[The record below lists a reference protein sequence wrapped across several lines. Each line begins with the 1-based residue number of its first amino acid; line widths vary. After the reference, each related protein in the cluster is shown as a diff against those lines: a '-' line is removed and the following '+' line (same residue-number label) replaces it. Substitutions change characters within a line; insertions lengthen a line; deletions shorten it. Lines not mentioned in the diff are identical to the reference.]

1 MVLHYLLLLL
11 TFLPVS
17 LMVLPTGYQRG
28 NEVDS
33 KAVAASL
40 SLTDAHPSDTS
51 IASVTIDSPRDSEGM
66 RSPDALHSPTT
77 GQIKRVSVSMQ
88 KRRREGRGGGEGRGG
103 EGR

>member
-1 MVLHYLLLLL
+1 
-11 TFLPVS
+11 
-17 LMVLPTGYQRG
+17 MVLPTGYQRG

-33 KAVAASL
+33 KAVAANL

-51 IASVTIDSPRDSEGM
+51 IDGVTIDSPRGSEGM
-66 RSPDALHSPTT
+66 QSPDALHSPTT

-88 KRRREGRGGGEGRGG
+88 KRKGRGRGGEGRGG